1 MAPESVGRKQYEL
14 LCVVVNFGLGSR
26 VVSMAKKNGISGG
39 TIALGRGTVTGR
51 LAELLGLTDTRKE
64 IVFLAAQKHLGRN
77 ALRMFADELHLN
89 KPRQGIAFAMP
100 LGAFLG
106 TGDYEYDFKSADGGG
121 DSVYRAVFVVAD
133 KGKGEEVM
141 DVAKAAGAKGGTI
154 INARGSSI
162 HETSRFLNLE
172 IEPEK
177 EMVLILARQE
187 LADKI
192 VLAVRDELKIHEPGK
207 GIIFVQD
214 VREVYGVVED

>member
-1 MAPESVGRKQYEL
+1 MTAPNTGGRQYEL
-14 LCVVVNFGLGSR
+14 LCAIVDFGLGSR
-26 VVSMAKKNGISGG
+26 VVTMAKKNGISGG

-64 IVFLAAQKHLGRN
+64 IVFLVAEKLLGRN
-77 ALRMFADELHLN
+77 ALKMFADELHLK
-89 KPRQGIAFAMP
+89 KPKHGIAFSMP

-106 TGDYEYDFKSADGGG
+106 TGSYAYEFRTQDGGAG
-121 DSVYRAVFVVAD
+121 SMYRAVFVVVD
-133 KGKGEEVM
+133 KGKGEAVM
-141 DVAKAAGAKGGTI
+141 DAAKAAGAKGGTI

-177 EMVLILARQE
+177 EMVLILARPQ

-192 VLAVRDELKIHEPGK
+192 VLAVRDELQIDEPGK
-207 GIIFVQD
+207 GIIFVQE
-214 VREVYGVVED
+214 VQEVYGVVED

>member
-1 MAPESVGRKQYEL
+1 
-14 LCVVVNFGLGSR
+14 
-26 VVSMAKKNGISGG
+26 MAKKNGISGG
-39 TIALGRGTVTGR
+39 TIALGRGTVSGR
-51 LAELLGLTDTRKE
+51 LAQLLGLTDTRKE
-64 IVFLAAQKHLGRN
+64 IVFMAAQKHLGRN

-89 KPRQGIAFAMP
+89 KPKRGIAFAMP

-106 TGDYEYDFKSADGGG
+106 TGHYEYEFKSREGGAR
-121 DSVYRAVFVVAD
+121 SMYRAVFVVVD

-162 HETSRFLNLE
+162 HETGRFLNLE

-177 EMVLILARQE
+177 EMVLILARPE
-187 LADKI
+187 LADRI
-192 VLAVRDELKIHEPGK
+192 VLAVRDELKIDEPGK

-214 VREVYGVVED
+214 VNEVYGVVEE

>member
-1 MAPESVGRKQYEL
+1 MLQEHEL
-14 LCVVVNFGLGSR
+14 LCLVVDFGLGSK

-39 TIALGRGTVTGR
+39 TIALGRGTVSGR

-77 ALRMFADELHLN
+77 ALKMFADELHIN
-89 KPRQGIAFAMP
+89 KPKHGIAFAMP

-106 TGDYEYDFKSADGGG
+106 AGHYDYEFKTRDGGAE
-121 DSVYRAVFVVAD
+121 SMYRAVFVVVD
-133 KGKGEEVM
+133 KGRAEEVM

-154 INARGSSI
+154 INARGSSV

-177 EMVLILARQE
+177 EIVLILARQE

-192 VLAVRDELKIHEPGK
+192 VVAVRDELKIDEPGK

-214 VREVYGVVED
+214 VNAVYGVVED